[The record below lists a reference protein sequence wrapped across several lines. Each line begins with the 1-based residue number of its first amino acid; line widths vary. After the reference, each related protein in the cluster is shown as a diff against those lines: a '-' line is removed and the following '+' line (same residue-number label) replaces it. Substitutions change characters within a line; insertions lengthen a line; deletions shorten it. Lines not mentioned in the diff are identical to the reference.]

1 MDLSWRRTFI
11 GDLNRCLDQKWKSCL
26 NWRRTFIGDLNRC
39 LDQKWKSCLNWRR
52 TFIGDLNRCL
62 DQKCPAL
69 TGDGPLSLIGVWI
82 KNGNPALTGDGPLL
96 VTLIG
101 VWIKNGNPALT
112 GDGPKSV
119 NEAQL
124 ATLSGDPFHR
134 FISKL
139 SPLEV
144 PSSRRSSLANEA
156 SRIIVYGQKDLYPFL
171 QVLLRYNAWSGSE
184 FCVSSETFPEKE
196 FCDKDR
202 DWLGLWSDPETK
214 WNLAPD
220 NVVSGCSQY
229 SLLRLSLDLHD
240 WPTKLL
246 WRPGERAESLR
257 LGLWRT
263 GSVSW
268 ERVGPFNF
276 SRKADS
282 QLPYDLTFRSVS
294 EDGSCVV
301 TSASLDVSR
310 TCQMNQT
317 GILRISIESLDDNGE
332 WTPSYFSFN
341 CEDGAGWQTGST
353 TSSPDDNST
362 EESPSD
368 TLWYIAAVLGFAI
381 VISLIEA
388 VARRAKTCQGDPVRP
403 SAALPST
410 SPAGTQEPPP
420 PSPSSSSSSSSSP
433 PPPPPPP
440 PPQLLL
446 QRNSFGPPDGQGS
459 AQEHYGSE
467 GGEHEYEYVE
477 LDTSRTQLA
486 REEEDAREPDNEPVQ
501 PACSLRRDTV
511 NSIYFLSDELSGRM

>member
-1 MDLSWRRTFI
+1 MWGKERKRVNVDACVVAVWREITKQNGKRGGCASILLTP
-11 GDLNRCLDQKWKSCL
+11 GDKRPFL
-26 NWRRTFIGDLNRC
+26 RRGVDFRG
-39 LDQKWKSCLNWRR
+39 RR
-52 TFIGDLNRCL
+52 RRHVIKLM
-62 DQKCPAL
+62 
-69 TGDGPLSLIGVWI
+69 PLSKGRRY
-82 KNGNPALTGDGPLL
+82 KGKPT
-96 VTLIG
+96 T
-101 VWIKNGNPALT
+101 
-112 GDGPKSV
+112 
-119 NEAQL
+119 
-124 ATLSGDPFHR
+124 
-134 FISKL
+134 
-139 SPLEV
+139 PLEMAGQN
-144 PSSRRSSLANEA
+144 SATSRVAPGAEGKGISLA
-156 SRIIVYGQKDLYPFL
+156 PFS
-171 QVLLRYNAWSGSE
+171 VAGSE

-202 DWLGLWSDPETK
+202 DWLDLWSDPETK

-220 NVVSGCSQY
+220 NVVSGPFKFSRKADSQLPYDLTFRSVSEDGSCVVTSASLDVSRTCQMNQTGILRISIESLDDNFKWTPSYFSFNCEDGAGWQTGSTTSSPDDNSTEGISWYIAAGVGSVILIALVAVVAVVARRTKACQGCSQY

-388 VARRAKTCQGDPVRP
+388 VARRAKTCQ
-403 SAALPST
+403 
-410 SPAGTQEPPP
+410 
-420 PSPSSSSSSSSSP
+420 
-433 PPPPPPP
+433 
-440 PPQLLL
+440 
-446 QRNSFGPPDGQGS
+446 DGQGS

>member
-1 MDLSWRRTFI
+1 M
-11 GDLNRCLDQKWKSCL
+11 K
-26 NWRRTFIGDLNRC
+26 
-39 LDQKWKSCLNWRR
+39 
-52 TFIGDLNRCL
+52 
-62 DQKCPAL
+62 PAL
-69 TGDGPLSLIGVWI
+69 GSRFSFLICAVTCLAYSGAEESLCTKGAICARGLLLPIGEEPRPVGVWAES
-82 KNGNPALTGDGPLL
+82 GSRVRVFGP
-96 VTLIG
+96 G
-101 VWIKNGNPALT
+101 VERPLPTTSEGKWLNFT
-112 GDGPKSV
+112 
-119 NEAQL
+119 
-124 ATLSGDPFHR
+124 ATQR
-134 FISKL
+134 
-139 SPLEV
+139 
-144 PSSRRSSLANEA
+144 
-156 SRIIVYGQKDLYPFL
+156 
-171 QVLLRYNAWSGSE
+171 GSE

-229 SLLRLSLDLHD
+229 SLLGLSLELHD
-240 WPTKLL
+240 SPTKLL
-246 WRPGERAESLR
+246 WRPGERAESLN
-257 LGLWRT
+257 LDLWESG
-263 GSVSW
+263 GS
-268 ERVGPFNF
+268 FKF

-282 QLPYDLTFRSVS
+282 QLPYDLTFRSAS

-317 GILRISIESLDDNGE
+317 GIFVISIESLDDNFK

-420 PSPSSSSSSSSSP
+420 PSPSSSSS
-433 PPPPPPP
+433 PPPPPP